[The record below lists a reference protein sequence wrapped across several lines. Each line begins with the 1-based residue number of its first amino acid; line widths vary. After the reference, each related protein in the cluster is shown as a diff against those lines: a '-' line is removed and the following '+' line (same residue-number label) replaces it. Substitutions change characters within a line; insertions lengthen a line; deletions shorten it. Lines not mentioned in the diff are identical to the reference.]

1 MRFLSKTCFDFKNWK
16 NMQNLMINI
25 IVFSC
30 FYKTFFS
37 EKSVPKYVFT
47 YEISIA
53 LFQKKLKNWK
63 AKKRKIPYSLAVFTI
78 YFRYKKSC
86 QYSIN
91 LVVYA
96 SKRVNNKNFISRRKA
111 FFYDIVF
118 YKISNAG
125 QNHFLCKK
133 KVKKTK
139 WKKQKKQK

>member
-1 MRFLSKTCFDFKNWK
+1 
-16 NMQNLMINI
+16 MQNLMTNI

-78 YFRYKKSC
+78 YFRHKKSC

-91 LVVYA
+91 LVFYA
-96 SKRVNNKNFISRRKA
+96 PKRV
-111 FFYDIVF
+111 
-118 YKISNAG
+118 
-125 QNHFLCKK
+125 
-133 KVKKTK
+133 
-139 WKKQKKQK
+139 KQKEPFPSGNHYIVLRTCF

>member
-1 MRFLSKTCFDFKNWK
+1 ME
-16 NMQNLMINI
+16 NLMINI

-37 EKSVPKYVFT
+37 EKSVPKHVFT
-47 YEISIA
+47 YEISIV
-53 LFQKKLKNWK
+53 LFPKKLKNWK

-91 LVVYA
+91 LVFYTP
-96 SKRVNNKNFISRRKA
+96 KRVNKQNSISRRKA
-111 FFYDIVF
+111 FFHDIVF

-133 KVKKTK
+133 KGQKTDVE
-139 WKKQKKQK
+139 KKQKITVLKTSKNRKEYLREN

>member
-1 MRFLSKTCFDFKNWK
+1 ME
-16 NMQNLMINI
+16 NLMTNI

-78 YFRYKKSC
+78 YFRYKKVAC
-86 QYSIN
+86 IP
-91 LVVYA
+91 
-96 SKRVNNKNFISRRKA
+96 
-111 FFYDIVF
+111 
-118 YKISNAG
+118 
-125 QNHFLCKK
+125 
-133 KVKKTK
+133 
-139 WKKQKKQK
+139 